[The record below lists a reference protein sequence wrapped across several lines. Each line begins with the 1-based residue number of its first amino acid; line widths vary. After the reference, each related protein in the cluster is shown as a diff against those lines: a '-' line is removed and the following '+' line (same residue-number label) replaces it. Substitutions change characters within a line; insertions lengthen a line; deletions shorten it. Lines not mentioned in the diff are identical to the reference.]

1 MRLLKNDRNYNN
13 TNMRNRRLRKEIM
26 CHMKD
31 TINEEIDNNTIKR
44 FEFYSWKKLDKYH
57 KDMEFEGNGLPRF
70 KGLYTEDLA
79 RELLHSV
86 RISFRDPSSWMKKHK
101 LDPFRIVE
109 DVQLWEIVKHDRYI
123 TPMVGIN
130 MCLSLMEMYTEL
142 IVWQILKYMEGEKWH
157 LPQFNNKQRNIR
169 DVYKDRVWEEKWS
182 IEDIKEIPNILMD
195 MIRIEKE
202 SKVKL
207 KLWEQ

>member
-1 MRLLKNDRNYNN
+1 
-13 TNMRNRRLRKEIM
+13 M
-26 CHMKD
+26 CHIKD
-31 TINEEIDNNTIKR
+31 AIHEEIDHKTIKR
-44 FEFYSWKKLDKYH
+44 FEFYSWEKLDKYH
-57 KDMEFEGNGLPRF
+57 KDMKFEGNGLPRF

-109 DVQLWEIVKHDRYI
+109 DVQLWEIVRHDRYI

-169 DVYKDRVWEEKWS
+169 DVYEDRVWEEKWS

-195 MIRIEKE
+195 MIRIERE

>member
-1 MRLLKNDRNYNN
+1 
-13 TNMRNRRLRKEIM
+13 MRNIGLRKEMM
-26 CHMKD
+26 CQIKD
-31 TINEEIDNNTIKR
+31 AIHEEIDHKTIKR
-44 FEFYSWKKLDKYH
+44 FEFYSWEKLDKYH
-57 KDMEFEGNGLPRF
+57 KDMKFEGNGLPRF

-109 DVQLWEIVKHDRYI
+109 DVQLWEIVRHDRYI

-130 MCLSLMEMYTEL
+130 MCLSLMEMYTDL
-142 IVWQILKYMEGEKWH
+142 IVWQILKYMDGEKWH
-157 LPQFNNKQRNIR
+157 LPQFNNKQRSIR
-169 DVYKDRVWEEKWS
+169 DVYEDHVWEKNLSVEC
-182 IEDIKEIPNILMD
+182 IKEIPDMLMD
-195 MIRIEKE
+195 MIKIERE

>member
-1 MRLLKNDRNYNN
+1 
-13 TNMRNRRLRKEIM
+13 MRNIRLRKEMM
-26 CHMKD
+26 CHIKD
-31 TINEEIDNNTIKR
+31 AIHEEIDHNTIKR
-44 FEFYSWKKLDKYH
+44 LEFYSWKKLDKYH
-57 KDMEFEGNGLPRF
+57 KDMKLEGNGLPRF

-79 RELLHSV
+79 RELLHSI
-86 RISFRDPSSWMKKHK
+86 RISFRDPSSWMKKYN
-101 LDPFRIVE
+101 LDPFQVVE
-109 DVQLWEIVKHDRYI
+109 DVQLWEIVRHDRYI

-169 DVYKDRVWEEKWS
+169 DVYGDRVWEEKWS
-182 IEDIKEIPNILMD
+182 VEDIKEIPKILMD
-195 MIRIEKE
+195 MIKIERE

-207 KLWEQ
+207 KLWKQ

>member
-1 MRLLKNDRNYNN
+1 
-13 TNMRNRRLRKEIM
+13 MRNRRLRKEIM

>member
-1 MRLLKNDRNYNN
+1 
-13 TNMRNRRLRKEIM
+13 MRNIRLRKEMM
-26 CHMKD
+26 CHIKD
-31 TINEEIDNNTIKR
+31 AIHEEIDHNTIKR
-44 FEFYSWKKLDKYH
+44 FEFYSWEKLDKYH

-79 RELLHSV
+79 IELLHSV

-169 DVYKDRVWEEKWS
+169 DVYGDRVWEEKWS
-182 IEDIKEIPNILMD
+182 VEDIKEIPKILMD
-195 MIRIEKE
+195 MIKIA
-202 SKVKL
+202 L
-207 KLWEQ
+207 Y

>member
-1 MRLLKNDRNYNN
+1 
-13 TNMRNRRLRKEIM
+13 MRNIRLRKEMM
-26 CHMKD
+26 CHIKD
-31 TINEEIDNNTIKR
+31 AIHEEIDHNTIKR

-70 KGLYTEDLA
+70 KGLYSEDLA
-79 RELLHSV
+79 SELLHSI
-86 RISFRDPSSWMKKHK
+86 RISFRDPSSWMKKYN
-101 LDPFRIVE
+101 LDLSQIVE
-109 DVQLWEIVKHDRYI
+109 DVQLWEIVRHDRYI

-169 DVYKDRVWEEKWS
+169 DVHEDDVWQTNLS
-182 IEDIKEIPNILMD
+182 IECIKEIPNMLMD
-195 MIRIEKE
+195 MIKIERE

-207 KLWEQ
+207 KLWQQ

>member
-1 MRLLKNDRNYNN
+1 
-13 TNMRNRRLRKEIM
+13 MRNIKLRKEMM
-26 CHMKD
+26 CHIKD
-31 TINEEIDNNTIKR
+31 AIHEEIDHNTIKR

-169 DVYKDRVWEEKWS
+169 DVYKDRVWEETWS

-195 MIRIEKE
+195 MIRIERE

>member
-1 MRLLKNDRNYNN
+1 
-13 TNMRNRRLRKEIM
+13 MRNIKLRKEMM
-26 CHMKD
+26 CHIKD
-31 TINEEIDNNTIKR
+31 AIHEEIDHNTIKR

-86 RISFRDPSSWMKKHK
+86 RISFRDPSLWMKKHK

-169 DVYKDRVWEEKWS
+169 DVYKDRVWEETWS

-195 MIRIEKE
+195 MIRIERE